1 MSLQSTMRLPDPAQ
15 PVNLIVV
22 WAAWVVGVLE
32 VVNPILQSISL
43 VIGISW
49 GGLQLYRYLRKKK

>member
-1 MSLQSTMRLPDPAQ
+1 MRLPDPAQ

-22 WAAWVVGVLE
+22 WAAWIVGVLE

-49 GGLQLYRYLRKKK
+49 GGIQLYRYLRKKR

>member
-1 MSLQSTMRLPDPAQ
+1 VKLPDPTQ
-15 PVNLIVV
+15 PVNLVVV

-32 VVNPILQSISL
+32 VVNPMLQSISL
-43 VIGISW
+43 LIGISW

>member
-1 MSLQSTMRLPDPAQ
+1 MRLPDPAQ
-15 PVNLIVV
+15 PVNLIVI
-22 WAAWVVGVLE
+22 WGAWVVGVLE